1 MITMVTVDNMVP
13 IMIHVMPIIMVI
25 VVTVRLITTNTT
37 VDNTSKISKCLTYIG
52 HLRKACKTY
61 FILYIKNVTRL
72 KKIKNSD
79 QFN

>member
-37 VDNTSKISKCLTYIG
+37 VDNTSKISKCLT
-52 HLRKACKTY
+52 
-61 FILYIKNVTRL
+61 
-72 KKIKNSD
+72 
-79 QFN
+79 